1 MPTFA
6 SDNQIKHFKR
16 NMEDRSRHTF
26 DTWPTDLL
34 IDYAIKIHHRGIRTR
49 GPLTLELLG
58 RVKAE
63 RPLVLSQVEQLF
75 AASLEALDAH
85 LFKEEN
91 VLFPYIEELH
101 EAAKLDGCSNWRF
114 LATIV
119 IPLARPALGALG
131 AYVFLLQ
138 WNQYLWPLLVTNSDR
153 VRTVQIGVSQ
163 MYDIDSESIA
173 LMMSAVIVV
182 LIPSLSIFVF
192 MQKQL
197 INGLMAGAVK
207 G

>member
-1 MPTFA
+1 
-6 SDNQIKHFKR
+6 
-16 NMEDRSRHTF
+16 MEDRSRHTF

-101 EAAKLDGCSNWRF
+101 EFALD
-114 LATIV
+114 
-119 IPLARPALGALG
+119 
-131 AYVFLLQ
+131 LQ
-138 WNQYLWPLLVTNSDR
+138 EHTHIENDLIFPQ
-153 VRTVQIGVSQ
+153 
-163 MYDIDSESIA
+163 
-173 LMMSAVIVV
+173 AVEMEGKWV
-182 LIPSLSIFVF
+182 
-192 MQKQL
+192 
-197 INGLMAGAVK
+197 NGGN
-207 G
+207 GSHCCG

>member
-6 SDNQIKHFKR
+6 PNNHIKHFKR

-101 EAAKLDGCSNWRF
+101 EAASNHQAAAPMHCGTVLNPIHVMMADHAEELQRQATIAALLDDYNEPEGCSDDYKRLMHELREF
-114 LATIV
+114 
-119 IPLARPALGALG
+119 ALD
-131 AYVFLLQ
+131 LQ
-138 WNQYLWPLLVTNSDR
+138 EHTHIENDLIFPQAVE
-153 VRTVQIGVSQ
+153 
-163 MYDIDSESIA
+163 MESKW
-173 LMMSAVIVV
+173 V
-182 LIPSLSIFVF
+182 
-192 MQKQL
+192 
-197 INGLMAGAVK
+197 NGCNG
-207 G
+207 GHCCG